1 MTLSL
6 REKISNYLNENG
18 ESVILMD
25 GFDEALIGFSQRINE
40 PLLAVY
46 SWEKM
51 IDLCIKR
58 DKMEYEEAVD
68 YVQYNCISA
77 WIGDET
83 PVIVMPL
90 ELE

>member
-58 DKMEYEEAVD
+58 DKMEYEEAID

>member
-1 MTLSL
+1 
-6 REKISNYLNENG
+6 
-18 ESVILMD
+18 MD

-58 DKMEYEEAVD
+58 DKMEHEEAVD